1 MIPYIENPKGT
12 TRKLPEHIGK
22 FTGYS
27 VALLYT
33 NNKISEKEMKEMVNP
48 TYHHIR
54 KNKIH
59 LKKLT

>member
-12 TRKLPEHIGK
+12 TRKLPECIGN

-27 VALLYT
+27 VAFLYT

-54 KNKIH
+54 KNESNEE
-59 LKKLT
+59 